1 MDIKQIAIEAGLI
14 SGNDL
19 EATYSDWEKELNLF
33 AQKIIAARDAEW
45 MAGLVGY
52 VNPAVIN
59 SLSNKWSSTTT
70 ITPHVAFSTDVALY
84 IQPKEV
90 K

>member
-1 MDIKQIAIEAGLI
+1 MDIKKLAEECGIYSTEYSSHACDA
-14 SGNDL
+14 DAL
-19 EATYSDWEKELNLF
+19 ELF
-33 AQKIIAARDAEW
+33 AKKIREARDAEW
-45 MAGLVGY
+45 MAEPVGY
-52 VNPAVIN
+52 VNPAAIN